1 VEFSFKVCLSFEV
14 VSIDLKF
21 GSNEFLNR
29 IVDGKNDLENVSKQH
44 LG

>member
-1 VEFSFKVCLSFEV
+1 V

-44 LG
+44 LGTLYCEEFLGL